1 MRFFEIV
8 LLIACSILPF
18 IISLKGI
25 RSKRKLVLIAITSIL
40 ALHLIIEGYRWQMIP
55 AYVLALIIIWC
66 CYKSYTFFKGKWLGK
81 TITSFGFILIV
92 LLAWALPI
100 ILPIFNL
107 PTPTGK
113 FSVGS
118 QYLHLKT
125 DADEI
130 ITPETNDTRE
140 LMIKVWYPAQLNNEV
155 TEPYLN
161 AGDRIGFA
169 TKYGL
174 PKSTFNYLD
183 AIKTHTY
190 ESPAVK
196 EGKFPVLIFSHG
208 LYSKASG
215 YYALIEHIVSHGYIV
230 LNINHTYE
238 STGSVFPNGDLKL
251 FHTEYDKIHNNH
263 DMSDMVWDTLKAFK
277 KAKTSEEKL
286 ASIEY
291 LVRNYMAA
299 EITKR
304 WSSDI
309 SLVIDELG
317 KWNSASFLAQHLDV
331 SKIGVFGHSQGGSA
345 AGQAIIENDKIKAGI
360 SIDGVQWGTMI
371 DTVLTKPFAII
382 TSDWDSSHP
391 NFNKHIYRNRSVS
404 NFYNV
409 KLLKSGHPNFMDIP
423 LMINLP
429 LINECGPIDPVK
441 GFEITNKMILQ
452 FFDSYLLN
460 KTNDLLNLNTKYEEI
475 KIELL
480 HKNQQNLR

>member
-40 ALHLIIEGYRWQMIP
+40 ALDLIIEGYRWQMIP
-55 AYVLALIIIWC
+55 AYLITLIIFWYLCRNYSI
-66 CYKSYTFFKGKWLGK
+66 FKGGWLRK
-81 TITSFGFILIV
+81 TLTCFGLILILV
-92 LLAWALPI
+92 LAWALPI

-113 FSVGS
+113 FSIGS

-140 LMIKVWYPAQLNNEV
+140 LMIKVWYPAQLNNEA

-174 PKSTFNYLD
+174 PKSTFNYLN

-190 ESPAVK
+190 ESPALE

-215 YYALIEHIVSHGYIV
+215 YYALIENIVSHGYIV

-238 STGSVFPNGDLKL
+238 STGSLFPNGDLKL
-251 FHTEYDKIHNNH
+251 FHTDYDKANNQ
-263 DMSDMVWDTLKAFK
+263 DMADMVWDALQAFE
-277 KAKTSEEKL
+277 KAKSSEEKL

-291 LVRNYMAA
+291 LIRNYMAA
-299 EITKR
+299 EITQR
-304 WSSDI
+304 WSKDI
-309 SLVIDELG
+309 SLVIDELEH
-317 KWNSASFLAQHLDV
+317 WNSASFLAQHLDV

-345 AGQAIIENDKIKAGI
+345 AGQAMIENDKIKAGI

-382 TSDWDSSHP
+382 SSDWGGSHP

-404 NFYNV
+404 DFYNA

-460 KTNDLLNLNTKYEEI
+460 KTSNLLNLNTKYKEI

-480 HKNQQNLR
+480 NKNQQNVP